1 MSTPEEIE
9 RFLKTYTNSWTRNPD
24 RTTRIFH
31 EGGGVQ
37 YPGLREPIQP
47 DVQTSMTDLFHAA
60 APDTNVRLL
69 NWAERDNVLFA
80 EWELSCTLDGR
91 PLKIH
96 GVNRFHLAGD
106 QAADASGFVDRLG
119 LLEFIEP
126 GAESFDL
133 RDKLRS
139 LANRDEDA

>member
-1 MSTPEEIE
+1 MSSPEEIE

-24 RTTRIFH
+24 KTHRIFH

-37 YPGLREPIQP
+37 YPGPEEPIQP

-69 NWAERDNVLFA
+69 DWAEQDDVLFA

-91 PLKIH
+91 LLKIH
-96 GVNRFHLAGD
+96 GVNRFHLEGD
-106 QAADASGFVDRLG
+106 HAVDAAAFVDRLG
-119 LLEFIEP
+119 LLEFFEP
-126 GAESFDL
+126 GTGSFDL

-139 LANRDEDA
+139 LANRDENG